1 MKIVR
6 DVHLFSTKCRK
17 LNGKLETK
25 SRLKLKL
32 ELVNIFSVYNE
43 IQIKPSIVH
52 LEHDLYIL

>member
-25 SRLKLKL
+25 SRLKFKL

-43 IQIKPSIVH
+43 TQIKPSIVH